1 MKKIPV
7 SPENF
12 VSLNLKYL
20 TIFSTPEQVE
30 KYASCTLLS
39 VSMESP
45 TEIDSCIKFL
55 EENEFIRLQ
64 HSDSG
69 LRYSATQ
76 LGKFFQFKIYP
87 FFVKEAV
94 GKCIKL

>member
-1 MKKIPV
+1 MKKKKISV
-7 SPENF
+7 GTADSSIN
-12 VSLNLKYL
+12 LNYL
-20 TIFSTPEQVE
+20 PIFSTPEQVE

-39 VSMESP
+39 VAMEST

-64 HSDSG
+64 HMDSG

-76 LGKFFQFKIYP
+76 LGEFFF
-87 FFVKEAV
+87 
-94 GKCIKL
+94 

>member
-1 MKKIPV
+1 MKCI
-7 SPENF
+7 S
-12 VSLNLKYL
+12 
-20 TIFSTPEQVE
+20 ICSTPEQVE

-39 VSMESP
+39 VAMEST

-64 HSDSG
+64 HMDSG

-76 LGKFFQFKIYP
+76 LGEFFQKKTPLFSHMFHQPTLKPRGTKYL
-87 FFVKEAV
+87 VRESCV
-94 GKCIKL
+94 MRL